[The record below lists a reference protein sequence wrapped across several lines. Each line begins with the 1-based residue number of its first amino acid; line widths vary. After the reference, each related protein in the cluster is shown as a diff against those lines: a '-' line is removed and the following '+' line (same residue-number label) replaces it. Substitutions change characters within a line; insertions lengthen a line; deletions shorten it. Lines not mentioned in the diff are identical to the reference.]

1 MNNDAEAIKQLLL
14 AWLLQESDPAVTAP
28 SGKGTGHST
37 GLDESGAN
45 DLQAYS
51 LDPIDSEDVS
61 DWIADPDG
69 SSTSLSR
76 SISSLEFGEIPA
88 VQDRFE
94 ALLKRRLR
102 AEIERN
108 PPRFPW
114 ETESFDYDTEYADA
128 PPTLIPAQLWM
139 TQLQSLRLPV
149 PMPEPVLTQLF
160 DQCRA
165 VLQSSLRE
173 GTKLVRAVESL
184 FPGQEQALNQLAN
197 WVLAAPSRGTSTLQS
212 TTDPQAL
219 GFPSHFDAATPAQ
232 QMALSL
238 LAVKEML
245 AAMTFKL
252 SSRQPML
259 EHSWLTDLGTLKLVA
274 EYQPE
279 HGQVRIEGTLPH
291 QGSLCFRSRSAQTMA
306 RCATAGVVS
315 VELVNLE
322 PNQTYF
328 LDVQFESAN
337 QPPLVFAVD
346 LVD

>member
-1 MNNDAEAIKQLLL
+1 MNNDAEAIKQLLV

-28 SGKGTGHST
+28 SGKKTGRST
-37 GLDESGAN
+37 GQDESGAN

-51 LDPIDSEDVS
+51 LDPIDSEEVS
-61 DWIADPDG
+61 DWIADPEG

-76 SISSLEFGEIPA
+76 SISSFEFGEIPA

-114 ETESFDYDTEYADA
+114 ETESFDYDSEYADA
-128 PPTLIPAQLWM
+128 PPVLIPAHLWM
-139 TQLQSLRLPV
+139 TQMQSLRLPV

-173 GTKLVRAVESL
+173 GTKLVRVVESL

-197 WVLAAPSRGTSTLQS
+197 WVLAAPTRGTSPLQS
-212 TTDPQAL
+212 VADPQAL
-219 GFPSHFDAATPAQ
+219 GFPSHFEAATPAQ

-238 LAVKEML
+238 LAAKELL
-245 AAMTFKL
+245 AAMTLKL
-252 SSRQPML
+252 SSSQPRVDRTWM
-259 EHSWLTDLGTLKLVA
+259 TDLGSLQLMA

-279 HGQVRIEGTLPH
+279 SHQVRIEGTLPH
-291 QGSLCFRSRSAQTMA
+291 QGSLCFRSRSAQSMA

-322 PNQTYF
+322 SNQTYF

-337 QPPLVFAVD
+337 QPPLVFAIE